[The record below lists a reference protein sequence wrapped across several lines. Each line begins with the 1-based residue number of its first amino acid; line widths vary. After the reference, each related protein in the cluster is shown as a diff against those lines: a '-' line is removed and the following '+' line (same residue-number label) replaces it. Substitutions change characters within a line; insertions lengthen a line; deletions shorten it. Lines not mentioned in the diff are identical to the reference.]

1 MQRIILLLKGGFEMK
16 KFLSILLAGLM
27 VFSLSACGTK
37 TEEPA
42 TTGETT
48 TTETAVAKEPIELNL
63 WEQIDPK
70 NQELLDKFIAE
81 YTDQNPHVKV
91 TRTHYETEE
100 LRTNF
105 QTAALAGQGPDL
117 LYGPDD
123 NVGIFLVSDLIQP
136 VTNVVSQEFLN
147 GFDKNALEAG
157 KMEGN
162 YYEVPVTNG
171 NQIAMIYNK
180 DMVDKVPDT
189 WEEFVKMAQPFQKN
203 TSKNLE
209 ENTYGF
215 LYNSK
220 EPFWFVGIFN
230 GYGGKVMDDQLKP
243 TLNNDAMVKALQFV
257 VDVRAKDKLGEEG
270 MDYDMPDTM
279 FKQKKAAYILNGA
292 WSWTG
297 YKEAGV
303 NLGIA
308 PAPKLPNGGDRMT
321 FYSSTKGFVIPKYV
335 EGNRAAEVKAF
346 LEFVMSAENNAKYA
360 LIAAEAPAVMAAR
373 EIDEVK
379 NDALQ
384 QASIATIEH
393 TVPMPTVPQM
403 RAIWDAIRPEL
414 EAVINGSTTPKDAAA
429 NMQKRAE
436 EGIKTIL
443 NE

>member
-1 MQRIILLLKGGFEMK
+1 MK
-16 KFLSILLAGLM
+16 KFLSILLATVM
-27 VFSLSACGTK
+27 VFSLAACGSK

-42 TTGETT
+42 NTTEETA
-48 TTETAVAKEPIELNL
+48 TTETPEVKEPIELNI
-63 WEQIDPK
+63 WEQMDPK
-70 NQELLDKFIAE
+70 NQELFDKFIAE
-81 YTDQNPHVKV
+81 YTALNPHVTI
-91 TRTHYETEE
+91 TRAHYETEE

-136 VTNVVSQEFLN
+136 ITNVVSKEFLA
-147 GFDKNALEAG
+147 GLDQNALDAG

-162 YYEVPVTNG
+162 YYEIPVTNG

-180 DMVDKVPDT
+180 DMVEKVPDT
-189 WEEFVKMAQPFQKN
+189 WEEFVELAKPFQKN

-215 LYNSK
+215 MYNSK
-220 EPFWFVGIFN
+220 EPFWFVGIYN
-230 GYGGKVMDDQLKP
+230 GYGGKVMDENLKP
-243 TLNNDAMVKALQFV
+243 TLDNEAMVKALQFV
-257 VDVRAKDKLGEEG
+257 SDVRAKDKLGEEG

-292 WSWTG
+292 WSWNG

-321 FYSSTKGFVIPKYV
+321 FYSSTKGFVIPTAV

-346 LEFVMSAENNAKYA
+346 LEFIMSPENNARYA
-360 LIAAEAPAVMAAR
+360 LIASEAPAVMAAR

-379 NDALQ
+379 NDELQ
-384 QASIATIEH
+384 QASIATIEY
-393 TVPMPTVPQM
+393 TVPMPTVPEM
-403 RAIWDAIRPEL
+403 RAIWDAMRPEL
-414 EAVINGSTTPKDAAA
+414 EAVINGSVTPAEAAK

-436 EGIKTIL
+436 EGISTIL
-443 NE
+443 NQ